1 MKKFYRVLAYI
12 KPYYGYAGL
21 NVLFNIMTI
30 IFSLFSFALLIPFLN
45 LLFGINDLVTEK
57 SEFAYTTKSFLEY
70 LNYQISSIIITDGKI
85 QALVYICIILIIAFF
100 LRNLSRFFAMYYMAN
115 VRIGSIKGIRDDIY
129 SKLLTLP
136 LSFFTK
142 HKKGDIIA
150 RVTTDV
156 QEVEFSIMN
165 YLEMIIRD
173 PVTII
178 AYIAFMVS
186 MSPQLTLFVL
196 IILPLTGLLI
206 GRIGKS
212 LRKQSKIGMT
222 KFAGL
227 LSTIEESISG
237 LRIIKA
243 FNAIDYSKD
252 KFKDNNHDYSSL
264 LIWIYRKRD
273 LSSPLSEFLSSIVI
287 IVVLWFGGQM
297 VLSDTPTIQA
307 ADFITYIVVFS
318 QIIPPAK
325 TFAQGFYSIQKG
337 IASAE
342 RIFEVL
348 DAEEVIEEKV
358 DALSVDSF
366 DKCIEYKDVSFKY
379 ENEYVLKNINLK
391 IEKGKVIALVGE
403 SGGGKSTMADLLPRF
418 YDVNDGELLV
428 DNKNIKDLK
437 IDDTR
442 SLMGIVSQESILFN
456 DSVFNNIAFG
466 KSGVT
471 MNQVVKAAK
480 VANAHEF
487 ILETE
492 NGYETNIGDSGMKL
506 SGGQRQ
512 RLSIARAVLANP
524 PILILDEATSSLD
537 TESEKLV
544 QKALFNVM
552 KDRTTVVIAHRLSTI
567 QHADEIIVLKNGQI
581 VERGTHAKLIS
592 MNGVYTRLQHLQAF
606 D

>member
-1 MKKFYRVLAYI
+1 MKKFYRILAYI

-21 NVLFNIMTI
+21 NVIFNLLTI
-30 IFSLFSFALLIPFLN
+30 VFSLFSFALLIPFLN
-45 LLFGINDLVTEK
+45 LLFGIDDLVIEK
-57 SEFAYTTKSFLEY
+57 PELAFNTKSLLDS
-70 LNYQISSIIITDGKI
+70 LNYEISQVILSSGKV

-100 LRNLSRFFAMYYMAN
+100 LRNFARFFAMYYMAN
-115 VRIGSIKGIRDDIY
+115 VRIGAIKGIRNDIY
-129 SKLLTLP
+129 KKLLILP

-156 QEVEFSIMN
+156 QEVEYSIMN

-178 AYIAFMVS
+178 AYFAFMIS
-186 MSPQLTLFVL
+186 MSPQLTVFVI
-196 IILPLTGLLI
+196 IILPITGLII

-243 FNAIDYSKD
+243 FNAIDYSD
-252 KFKDNNHDYSSL
+252 KKFRDANNDYSSL
-264 LIWIYRKRD
+264 LTWIYRRRD
-273 LSSPLSEFLSSIVI
+273 LSSPLSEFLSSVVIVI
-287 IVVLWFGGQM
+287 VLWFGGKM
-297 VLSDTPTIQA
+297 VLSDNPTIHA

-348 DAEEVIEEKV
+348 DADEVIEEKP
-358 DALSVDSF
+358 DALSISKF
-366 DKCIEYKDVSFKY
+366 DHDIEYKNVSFKY
-379 ENEYVLKNINLK
+379 ENEYVLKNIDLK

-418 YDVNDGELLV
+418 YDVDEGELTI
-428 DNKNIKDLK
+428 DGKNIKDLK
-437 IDDTR
+437 INEAR
-442 SLMGIVSQESILFN
+442 ALMGIVSQESILFN
-456 DSVFNNIAFG
+456 DSIFNNIAFG
-466 KSGVT
+466 KKNVSE
-471 MNQVVKAAK
+471 NEVVEAAK

-487 ILETE
+487 IMDTE
-492 NGYETNIGDSGMKL
+492 NGYQTNIADRGMKL

-567 QHADEIIVLKNGQI
+567 QHANEIIVLKKGEI
-581 VERGTHAKLIS
+581 VERGTHSELLALD
-592 MNGVYTRLQHLQAF
+592 GVYSRLQHLQAF

>member
-1 MKKFYRVLAYI
+1 MKKFYRILAYI

-21 NVLFNIMTI
+21 NVIFNLLTI
-30 IFSLFSFALLIPFLN
+30 VFSLFSFALLIPFLN
-45 LLFGINDLVTEK
+45 LLFGIDDLVIEK
-57 SEFAYTTKSFLEY
+57 PELAFNTKSLLDS
-70 LNYQISSIIITDGKI
+70 LNYEISQVIISSGKV

-100 LRNLSRFFAMYYMAN
+100 LRNFARFFAMYYMAN
-115 VRIGSIKGIRDDIY
+115 VRIGAIKGIRNDIY
-129 SKLLTLP
+129 KKLLILP

-156 QEVEFSIMN
+156 QEVEYSIMN

-178 AYIAFMVS
+178 AYFAFMIS
-186 MSPQLTLFVL
+186 MSPQLTVFVI
-196 IILPLTGLLI
+196 IILPITGLII

-243 FNAIDYSKD
+243 FNAIDYSD
-252 KFKDNNHDYSSL
+252 KKFRDANNDYSSL
-264 LIWIYRKRD
+264 LTWIYRRRD
-273 LSSPLSEFLSSIVI
+273 LSSPLSEFLSSVVIVI
-287 IVVLWFGGQM
+287 VLWFGGKM
-297 VLSDTPTIQA
+297 VLSDNPTIHA

-348 DAEEVIEEKV
+348 DADEVIEEKP
-358 DALSVDSF
+358 DALSISKF
-366 DKCIEYKDVSFKY
+366 DNDIEYKNVSFKY
-379 ENEYVLKNINLK
+379 ENEYVLKNIDLK

-418 YDVNDGELLV
+418 YDVDEGELTI
-428 DNKNIKDLK
+428 DGKNIKDLK
-437 IDDTR
+437 INEAR
-442 SLMGIVSQESILFN
+442 GLMGIVSQESILFN
-456 DSVFNNIAFG
+456 DSIFNNIAFG
-466 KSGVT
+466 KKNVSE
-471 MNQVVKAAK
+471 NEVVEAAK

-487 ILETE
+487 IMDTE
-492 NGYETNIGDSGMKL
+492 KGYQTNIADRGMKL

-567 QHADEIIVLKNGQI
+567 QHANEIIVLKKGEI
-581 VERGTHAKLIS
+581 VERGTHSELLALD
-592 MNGVYTRLQHLQAF
+592 GVYSRLQHLQAF

>member
-21 NVLFNIMTI
+21 NVIFNLLTI
-30 IFSLFSFALLIPFLN
+30 VFSLFSFALLIPFLN
-45 LLFGINDLVTEK
+45 LLFGIDDLITEK
-57 SEFAYTTKSFLEY
+57 PELVFSTKSFLEY
-70 LNYQISSIIITDGKI
+70 LNYQISQVIVSSGKI
-85 QALVYICIILIIAFF
+85 QALVYICVVLIVAFF
-100 LRNLSRFFAMYYMAN
+100 LRNFARFFAMYYMAN
-115 VRIGSIKGIRDDIY
+115 VRIGAIKGIRNEIFT
-129 SKLLTLP
+129 KLLILP
-136 LSFFTK
+136 LSFFTG

-156 QEVEFSIMN
+156 QEVEYSIMN
-165 YLEMIIRD
+165 YLEMIVRD
-173 PVTII
+173 PITII
-178 AYIAFMVS
+178 AYFAFMVS
-186 MSPQLTLFVL
+186 MSPQLTIFVV
-196 IILPLTGLLI
+196 IILPITGFII

-243 FNAIDYSKD
+243 FNAIDYSD
-252 KFKDNNHDYSSL
+252 NKFREANNGYSKL
-264 LIWIYRKRD
+264 LIWIYRRRD
-273 LSSPLSEFLSSIVI
+273 LSSPLSEFLSSVVIVI
-287 IVVLWFGGQM
+287 VLWFGGKM

-342 RIFEVL
+342 RIFEIL
-348 DAEEVIEEKV
+348 DAEEVIEEKP
-358 DALSVDSF
+358 DAISVKSF
-366 DKCIEYKDVSFKY
+366 KNNVEYKGVSFKY

-391 IEKGKVIALVGE
+391 IEKGKIIALVGE

-418 YDVNDGELLV
+418 YDVDEGEILIDGI
-428 DNKNIKDLK
+428 NIKELK
-437 IDDTR
+437 INETR
-442 SLMGIVSQESILFN
+442 GLMGIVSQESILFN
-456 DSVFNNIAFG
+456 DTIFNNIAFG
-466 KSGVT
+466 EENVSEKDVIS
-471 MNQVVKAAK
+471 AAK

-492 NGYETNIGDSGMKL
+492 KGYQTNIGDRGMKL

-567 QHADEIIVLKNGQI
+567 QHADEIIVLMKGEI
-581 VERGTHAKLIS
+581 IERGTHESLILLD
-592 MNGVYTRLQHLQAF
+592 GVYSRLQKLQAYG
-606 D
+606 